1 LQEVHWTTGGQMG
14 TQWEKGARRAV
25 EASPLRAT
33 LNTALRTDGI
43 RERGGP
49 LRHHR

>member
-1 LQEVHWTTGGQMG
+1 MG
-14 TQWEKGARRAV
+14 TQWEKGAGRAV
-25 EASPLRAT
+25 EASPLTAK

>member
-1 LQEVHWTTGGQMG
+1 MG

-25 EASPLRAT
+25 EAT
-33 LNTALRTDGI
+33 LDTALRTDGI
-43 RERGGP
+43 RERGRP

>member
-1 LQEVHWTTGGQMG
+1 MG

-25 EASPLRAT
+25 EASPLQAT